1 LRNLAELQ
9 IGESLED
16 VQLKPVSRLDL
27 IKYAGAS
34 GDYNPI
40 HTIDEEAKKAG
51 LPGIIAHGMWTMGN
65 LAKLFTPYYEE
76 GFIQDYTIRFKGMVF
91 LNDVITLK
99 ATLDETSENKM
110 NFKVIA
116 VNQAGNE
123 VIKGSV
129 LFHKYDKG
137 KGFAIAKQGLKEYR

>member
-1 LRNLAELQ
+1 MTKMVELQ
-9 IGESLED
+9 VGDSLEEM
-16 VQLKPVSRLDL
+16 QLASVSRLDL

-76 GFIQDYTIRFKGMVF
+76 GFVQDYFVRFKSMVF

-99 ATLDETSENKM
+99 ATVKEKEEKRLRFDVS
-110 NFKVIA
+110 A
-116 VNQAGNE
+116 VNQKGNE
-123 VIKGSV
+123 VVKGEVVFSI
-129 LFHKYDKG
+129 Y
-137 KGFAIAKQGLKEYR
+137 

>member
-1 LRNLAELQ
+1 MSSLAELK
-9 IGESLED
+9 IGDSIKEI
-16 VQLKPVSRLDL
+16 QLDPVDRITL

-65 LAKLFTPYYEE
+65 LAKLFTDYYEE

-91 LNDVITLK
+91 LNDVVTLQ
-99 ATLDETSENKM
+99 AELAEENE
-110 NFKVIA
+110 NILRFLVRA
-116 VNQAGNE
+116 VNQNGNE
-123 VIKGSV
+123 VIKGDVSY
-129 LFHKYDKG
+129 HRY
-137 KGFAIAKQGLKEYR
+137 AS

>member
-1 LRNLAELQ
+1 MTKISELKV
-9 IGESLED
+9 GESLPE
-16 VQLKPVSRLDL
+16 VKLSPVSRLDL

-76 GFIQDYTIRFKGMVF
+76 GFVQDYSVRFKSMVF
-91 LNDVITLK
+91 LNDVVTLK
-99 ATLDETSENKM
+99 AMVKEKEDHALRFE
-110 NFKVIA
+110 VAAI
-116 VNQAGNE
+116 NQDGKE
-123 VIKGSV
+123 VVKGEVVFSI
-129 LFHKYDKG
+129 Y
-137 KGFAIAKQGLKEYR
+137 